1 MKKIVIIGASGHS
14 KVVADIIFS
23 RKKDFNEEIEI
34 VAFLDDNYKNLE
46 YKEIYGIP
54 IAGNLDQIE
63 KFNREEYL
71 FIIAIGNNYIR
82 EKIFEKYNKLNYY
95 TAIHPKATIAREAV
109 IGEGTVI
116 MANVVVNAY
125 STIGKHCILNTSSVI
140 EHDNILK
147 DYVHISPSAILC
159 GGVSVNKR
167 SWIGAASVV
176 KQQISIG
183 GNVMIGAGAVII
195 RDVEDNCTVVGN
207 PGRVIR
213 KGDKSV

>member
-1 MKKIVIIGASGHS
+1 MKKIVVIGSGGHA
-14 KVVADIIFS
+14 KVVADIILS
-23 RKKDFNEEIEI
+23 TKRDLNEEIEI
-34 VAFLDDNYKNLE
+34 VAFLDDNYNNLE

-54 IAGNLDQIE
+54 NTGNLDQIE

-82 EKIFEKYNKLNYY
+82 EKIFKKYNKLNYY

-147 DYVHISPSAILC
+147 DYVHVSSSAILC

-183 GNVMIGAGAVII
+183 GDVMIGAGAVII
-195 RDVEDNCTVVGN
+195 RDVEDNCTIVGN
-207 PGRVIR
+207 PGKVIK